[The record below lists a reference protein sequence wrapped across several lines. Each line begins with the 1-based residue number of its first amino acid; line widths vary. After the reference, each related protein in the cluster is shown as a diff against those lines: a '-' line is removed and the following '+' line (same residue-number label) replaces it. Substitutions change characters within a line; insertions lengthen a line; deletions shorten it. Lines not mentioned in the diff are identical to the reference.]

1 MAYSLQELRTKEIN
15 FEESIE
21 AFFISQSGGYK
32 KGSDTFNTQFGIY
45 KDTLVNFIKDTQPRE
60 WKRFADQNP
69 GNTDDAFCKKFNDA
83 VIADGMLSVL
93 RHGFKHRGITFK
105 VCYFKPESSLNQ
117 LSAELYEKNVIEC
130 YRQWFYSPTCSK
142 SVDMVLTVN
151 GIPLIALEL
160 KNQLTGQSVTNAKL
174 QWQNDRD
181 PREIVFQ
188 FNNRVLAYFCVDLYD
203 VYMTTKLNGKSTFFL
218 PFNQGSNGAGKD
230 GGKGNP
236 STTDKDY
243 ITSYLWEDILQKDS
257 MMDILQKFIHLQIVE
272 EKKYNDDGEVELV
285 EKQTLIFPR
294 YHQLDVVRNL
304 ISDVK
309 ANGSGKN
316 YLIQHSAGSGKSNSI
331 AWTAYRLA
339 SLHDEDNNAIFSSV
353 IVVTDR
359 TVLDSQLQATISGFD
374 HTLGSVTTIDDKKN
388 SQDLKDAINN
398 GDRIIVTTLQKFP
411 VIYEL
416 VDKVKGRNYAV
427 IVDEAHSSQTG
438 TAALKLKSALADT
451 EDALRE
457 YAEIE
462 GKAEEEIEKDD
473 KIIKEMLAHGKHKN
487 LSFFAFTATPK
498 DKTLEMF
505 GTRYDDGSYHPFH
518 IYSMRQAI
526 EEGFILD
533 VLKNYMTYDTC
544 FKIAKNFP
552 DNPDLPSNKATKII
566 LKYEQLHPTNISQKS
581 EIIIETYMNTTKS
594 KIGGRGKMM
603 VVTASRLA
611 AVRYFHEL
619 KRLIKIKGY
628 DDAMDILVA
637 FSGAVK
643 DGDVEF
649 TEAGLNV
656 RKDDTHISENQTK
669 EEFHN
674 NFNVLIVA
682 EKYQTGFDE
691 PLLHTMIV
699 DKKLRGIKAV
709 QTLSRLNRTCSGKD
723 DTFILDFVNTADDI
737 HEAFQPF
744 YQETYLKEEVNAD
757 LLYSTQKTL
766 RGYGIYGDKDVESFV
781 ETYKGLS
788 NKDKNALGK
797 LSVALKPFADAYNL
811 KTSNERY
818 NFRRELRKLVRYYD
832 FVSQVTRMFDNELH
846 NEYLFCKY
854 LSKLL
859 PADSEPM
866 IDIES
871 LLNLEYYKLK
881 ETFKGTIG
889 LVADTKGVYEPAT
902 ETGAGAKNPKTPL
915 DEIIEKIN
923 EKYKGNFTE
932 GDKVVI
938 GALQQKLSHNEK
950 LIDIA
955 QTSNSQIFAQGV
967 FPAEFSKAAMEC
979 FNESEEAYRGL
990 FEDKAKYDA
999 IMSAL
1004 ADILFRQ
1011 FTSKNFKNL
1020 ADDMAAGRG
1029 PRRYFG
1035 EQLGSTKRLVPGNS
1049 QIQTLDDLYKI
1060 LRKAWTKETAYPSCQ
1075 KDWLPNDPSYGQCA
1089 ITAMLV
1095 YDLFG
1100 GSIHRIRVDGGGTH
1114 YFNKINGQY
1123 VDLTR
1128 EQFDLYN
1135 IPVSYEPNEEMKRE
1149 YCGKNEDTKKRF
1161 EILINNIKKELN
1173 NI

>member
-1 MAYSLQELRTKEIN
+1 MAYTLEELRTKEIN

-21 AFFISQSGGYK
+21 AFFISSAGGYK
-32 KGSDTFNTQFGIY
+32 KGSDVFDTQFGIY
-45 KDTLVNFIKDTQPRE
+45 KNTLVNFVKDTQPKE
-60 WKRFADQNP
+60 WKRFEVQNP
-69 GNTDDAFCKKFNDA
+69 GNTEDAFCKKFNDA

-93 RHGFKHRGITFK
+93 RHGFKHRGISFK
-105 VCYFKPESSLNQ
+105 VCYFKPESTLNQ
-117 LSAELYEKNVIEC
+117 LSSELYEKNIIEC
-130 YRQWFYSPTCSK
+130 YRQWFFSPTCSK

-181 PREIVFQ
+181 PREIV
-188 FNNRVLAYFCVDLYD
+188 VLAFFCVDLYD
-203 VYMTTKLNGKSTFFL
+203 IYMTTKLNGKSTFFL

-243 ITSYLWEDILQKDS
+243 ITSYLWEDVLQKDS

-272 EKKYNDDGEVELV
+272 EKKYTEDGDVELV
-285 EKQTLIFPR
+285 KKETLIFPR
-294 YHQLDVVRNL
+294 YHQLDVVRKL
-304 ISDVK
+304 IADVK
-309 ANGSGKN
+309 ENGSGKN

-339 SLHDEDNNAIFSSV
+339 SLHDEENNAIFSSV

-374 HTLGSVTTIDDKKN
+374 HTLGSVTTIDEKKN

-416 VDKVKGRNYAV
+416 VDKVKGRNYAI

-438 TAALKLKSALADT
+438 SAALKLKTALADT
-451 EDALRE
+451 EDALKE

-473 KIIKEMLAHGKHKN
+473 KIIKEMIAHGKHKN

-498 DKTLEMF
+498 DKTLEIF
-505 GTRYDDGSYHPFH
+505 GTRADDGSFHPFH

-544 FKIAKNFP
+544 YKIAKNFP
-552 DNPDLPSNKATKII
+552 DNPDLPSNKATKVI
-566 LKYEQLHPTNISQKS
+566 LKYAQLHPTNITQKS
-581 EIIIETYMNTTKS
+581 EIIIETYMNTTKN

-603 VVTASRLA
+603 VVTSSRLA
-611 AVRYFHEL
+611 AVRYYHEM
-619 KRLIKIKGY
+619 KRQIKIKGY
-628 DDAMDILVA
+628 EDAMDILVA

-643 DGDVEF
+643 DGEIEY

-656 RKDDTHISENQTK
+656 RKDESHISENQTK

-674 NFNVLIVA
+674 NFNCLIVA

-723 DTFILDFVNTADDI
+723 DTFILDFVNSKDDI
-737 HEAFQPF
+737 YDAFQPF

-766 RGYGIYGDKDVESFV
+766 RGYGIYDDNDVNNFV
-781 ETYKGLS
+781 ETYRKLS

-797 LSVALKPFADAYNL
+797 LSVVLKPFADSYNL

-832 FVSQVTRMFDNELH
+832 FVSQVTRMFDKDLH

-859 PADSEPM
+859 PSDSEPM

-871 LLNLEYYKLK
+871 LLNLEYYKLR

-889 LVADTKGVYEPAT
+889 LVADTKGVYEPAQK
-902 ETGAGAKNPKTPL
+902 TGAGSKNPKSPL

-932 GDKVVI
+932 SDRVII

-955 QTSNSQIFAQGV
+955 QTSNPQIFQQGV
-967 FPAEFSKAAMEC
+967 FPKEFNKAAMEC
-979 FNESEEAYRGL
+979 FKESQDAYKGL

-999 IMSAL
+999 IMATL

-1020 ADDMAAGRG
+1020 VDD
-1029 PRRYFG
+1029 
-1035 EQLGSTKRLVPGNS
+1035 
-1049 QIQTLDDLYKI
+1049 
-1060 LRKAWTKETAYPSCQ
+1060 
-1075 KDWLPNDPSYGQCA
+1075 
-1089 ITAMLV
+1089 
-1095 YDLFG
+1095 
-1100 GSIHRIRVDGGGTH
+1100 
-1114 YFNKINGQY
+1114 
-1123 VDLTR
+1123 
-1128 EQFDLYN
+1128 
-1135 IPVSYEPNEEMKRE
+1135 
-1149 YCGKNEDTKKRF
+1149 
-1161 EILINNIKKELN
+1161 
-1173 NI
+1173 